1 MLTSEMRAIIE
12 AYPLGFVASVNDD
25 GTPNL
30 SPKGTFIVLDDAHLA
45 FGNIR
50 SPGTLANIAK
60 RPRVEINFLDVLARN
75 AVRVSGAAHI
85 IRKSDADF
93 TSLFA
98 QMAKWEGYTQLMSAL
113 VRIDITRAQLIL
125 SPAYDI
131 GHTETELRAQYR
143 AKFSA

>member
-1 MLTSEMRAIIE
+1 MLTGEMRAIIE

-60 RPRVEINFLDVLARN
+60 RPKVEINFLDVLARK
-75 AVRVSGAAHI
+75 AVRVSGEAHI

-93 TSLFA
+93 THLFA

-113 VRIDITRAQLIL
+113 VRVDITRAQLIL

-131 GHTETELRAQYR
+131 GHTEAELRAQYR

>member
-1 MLTSEMRAIIE
+1 MLTPEIRAIIE

-30 SPKGTFIVLDDAHLA
+30 SPKGTFIILDGAHLA

-60 RPRVEINFLDVLARN
+60 RPKVEINFLDVLARK
-75 AVRVSGAAHI
+75 AVRVTGSAQI
-85 IRKSDADF
+85 IRKSAAAF
-93 TSLFA
+93 AELFA

-113 VRIDITRAQLIL
+113 VRVDIARAQLIL

-131 GHTETELRAQYR
+131 GHTEVELRAQYR
-143 AKFSA
+143 AKFGA